1 MSVPVLI
8 VPSREYAMVYQ
19 NWSRYKVIA
28 EICRLSQEGQDLRH
42 GEIAKKYKTLV
53 SASVRYFGSWGK
65 AVMAS
70 GIDYDEIRRK
80 SKSIRSAKVTKWS
93 CERIKGEIKML
104 AEKGES
110 LDAAKTR
117 SKHPALFSAAVSSR
131 YFGSWREA
139 LTSLGVDYDLILSI
153 ARKRAKPPPGRT
165 HWTRTVTRWL
175 NVFWR

>member
-1 MSVPVLI
+1 
-8 VPSREYAMVYQ
+8 MVYQ

-110 LDAAKTR
+110 LAAAKTR

-131 YFGSWREA
+131 YFGSWRKA
-139 LTSLGVDYDLILSI
+139 LTSLGLDYDLMLSI
-153 ARKRAKPPPGRT
+153 ARKRAKSPSAKANSISM
-165 HWTRTVTRWL
+165 VTRRL
-175 NVFWR
+175 NVFQR